1 MTRLAT
7 KYGNKTVYALC
18 LFCGAIGYASLAFC
32 TCKVAMIFPM
42 IFVGIAWAGVLAMPY
57 SILSRAIDARSSG
70 AYMGIFNFT
79 VTIPQICMGLLGGVM
94 VSLLRGVLVP
104 GGKAVYES
112 LDVVSKAQADSTV
125 AVGMFIIAAIFMAL
139 GSIAV
144 RFVKEK

>member
-1 MTRLAT
+1 
-7 KYGNKTVYALC
+7 
-18 LFCGAIGYASLAFC
+18 
-32 TCKVAMIFPM
+32 
-42 IFVGIAWAGVLAMPY
+42 MPY

-104 GGKAVYES
+104 GGKAVYET
-112 LDVVSKAQADSTV
+112 LDTVSKAQADSTV
-125 AVGMFIIAAIFMAL
+125 AVGMFIIAAIFMAM

>member
-1 MTRLAT
+1 
-7 KYGNKTVYALC
+7 
-18 LFCGAIGYASLAFC
+18 
-32 TCKVAMIFPM
+32 
-42 IFVGIAWAGVLAMPY
+42 
-57 SILSRAIDARSSG
+57 
-70 AYMGIFNFT
+70 
-79 VTIPQICMGLLGGVM
+79 M